1 LWPIALVTEY
11 ALCGVYQSFPG
22 RLFSAGRLGV
32 SNGADDRTGRIM
44 AAEYELREATP
55 GDAAEVHALACE
67 LAGAVGD
74 APPEEEAVR
83 RRLGELLRETGAR
96 VFVAE
101 VGGEVAGVVSLWI
114 KPDLAHGDAVVEVPM
129 LAVSEDHRRN
139 GVGKLLMSRVREVAA
154 EHDASLVELVAT
166 RANVVARDFYKALG
180 FVEADVV
187 SLEFV
192 GDVENPPEET

>member
-1 LWPIALVTEY
+1 M
-11 ALCGVYQSFPG
+11 G
-22 RLFSAGRLGV
+22 AG
-32 SNGADDRTGRIM
+32 
-44 AAEYELREATP
+44 YEVRDATVEDVA
-55 GDAAEVHALACE
+55 GIHALACE

-74 APPEEEAVR
+74 ALPDEEAVR
-83 RRLGELLRETGAR
+83 ARLEELLDEPRAR
-96 VFVAE
+96 VFVAKA
-101 VGGEVAGVVSLWI
+101 GDGTAGVVSIWI

-166 RANVVARDFYKALG
+166 RANVAARDFYKSLG
-180 FVEADVV
+180 FIEADVV

>member
-1 LWPIALVTEY
+1 
-11 ALCGVYQSFPG
+11 
-22 RLFSAGRLGV
+22 
-32 SNGADDRTGRIM
+32 M
-44 AAEYELREATP
+44 AAEYEVREATS

-67 LAGAVGD
+67 LAGTVGD
-74 APPEEEAVR
+74 APPDEEAVR
-83 RRLGELLRETGAR
+83 ERLGELLRETGAR

-129 LAVSEDHRRN
+129 LAVSGEHRRN

-166 RANVVARDFYKALG
+166 RSNVAARDFYKSLG

>member
-1 LWPIALVTEY
+1 M
-11 ALCGVYQSFPG
+11 G
-22 RLFSAGRLGV
+22 
-32 SNGADDRTGRIM
+32 
-44 AAEYELREATP
+44 AEYEVREARA
-55 GDAAEVHALACE
+55 GDGAAIHALACE

-74 APPEEEAVR
+74 APPDEGAVR
-83 RRLGELLRETGAR
+83 GRLEELLRETGAR

-129 LAVSEDHRRN
+129 LAVSEGHRRN
-139 GVGKLLMSRVREVAA
+139 GLGKLLMARVREVAA
-154 EHDASLVELVAT
+154 ENGASLVELVAT
-166 RANVVARDFYKALG
+166 RSNVVARDFYKSLG

-192 GDVENPPEET
+192 GDVENPPEGT

>member
-1 LWPIALVTEY
+1 MTSENKVRDATAGDAEEIY
-11 ALCGVYQSFPG
+11 ALA
-22 RLFSAGRLGV
+22 RE
-32 SNGADDRTGRIM
+32 M
-44 AAEYELREATP
+44 AEI
-55 GDAAEVHALACE
+55 
-67 LAGAVGD
+67 VGD
-74 APPEEEAVR
+74 RYPELEAVR
-83 RRLGELLRETGAR
+83 GRLEELLEEPRAR
-96 VFVAE
+96 VLVAE
-101 VGGEVAGVVSLWI
+101 GEGEIIGVVSLWI

-129 LAVSEDHRRN
+129 LAVSEEHRRN

-166 RANVVARDFYKALG
+166 RSNVAARDFYKSLG

>member
-1 LWPIALVTEY
+1 
-11 ALCGVYQSFPG
+11 
-22 RLFSAGRLGV
+22 
-32 SNGADDRTGRIM
+32 M
-44 AAEYELREATP
+44 AAEYEVREATS
-55 GDAAEVHALACE
+55 GDAAEVHTLACE

-74 APPEEEAVR
+74 ELPNEEAVR
-83 RRLGELLRETGAR
+83 RRLGEMLRETGAR

-139 GVGKLLMSRVREVAA
+139 GVGKLLMGQVREVAA

-166 RANVVARDFYKALG
+166 RANVSARDFYKSLG

>member
-1 LWPIALVTEY
+1 MGSKESV
-11 ALCGVYQSFPG
+11 
-22 RLFSAGRLGV
+22 
-32 SNGADDRTGRIM
+32 
-44 AAEYELREATP
+44 REATAE
-55 GDAAEVHALACE
+55 DAAQIHALAGE
-67 LAGAVGD
+67 LAEVVGD
-74 APPEEEAVR
+74 TNPDEGAIRA
-83 RRLGELLRETGAR
+83 RLEELLDEPRAR

-129 LAVSEDHRRN
+129 LAVSEEHRRN

-166 RANVVARDFYKALG
+166 RANVAARDFYKSLG

>member
-1 LWPIALVTEY
+1 M
-11 ALCGVYQSFPG
+11 G
-22 RLFSAGRLGV
+22 
-32 SNGADDRTGRIM
+32 
-44 AAEYELREATP
+44 AEYEVRQATSE
-55 GDAAEVHALACE
+55 DAAEIHALARE

-74 APPEEEAVR
+74 APPGEETVR
-83 RRLGELLRETGAR
+83 ARLEELLQETGAR

-101 VGGEVAGVVSLWI
+101 AGGEVAGVVSLWI

-129 LAVSEDHRRN
+129 LAVSGEHRRN
-139 GVGKLLMSRVREVAA
+139 GVGRLLMSRVREVAA
-154 EHDASLVELVAT
+154 DHDASLVELVAT
-166 RANVVARDFYKALG
+166 RANVAARDFYKSLG